1 LRAGVCWIFRREK
14 CWNSSIGVS
23 PGMAL
28 MPDIFRVLAR
38 WRVPLG
44 FLCGALVL
52 WMARPTF
59 RSVAIGG
66 AVALVG
72 EMLRIWAAGHLEK
85 GREVTRSGPYRFTR
99 HPLYLGSVIVGVGA
113 ATAAQRIGIT
123 VLIAVYLLLTIL
135 PAIRTEEARMRAS
148 FGDQYDA
155 YLESRA
161 KPPDRRF
168 SLDRAIRNKEYRAVA
183 GLAALATLLAVK
195 AAFG

>member
-1 LRAGVCWIFRREK
+1 
-14 CWNSSIGVS
+14 
-23 PGMAL
+23 
-28 MPDIFRVLAR
+28 MPDIVHALAR

-59 RSVAIGG
+59 RSVVIGG
-66 AVALVG
+66 VVALVG

-113 ATAAQRIGIT
+113 ATAAQQLGIT
-123 VLIAVYLLLTIL
+123 LLIAVYLLLTIL

-161 KPPDRRF
+161 KPLDRRF
-168 SLDRAIRNKEYRAVA
+168 SVDRAIRNKEYRAVA